1 MLLLTLLPL
10 LLCNF
15 VAAADVQQCLK
26 THVVINRSNLTNP
39 YIPIERF
46 NGLEYAYIATQ
57 TDVAPCEKLHYS
69 WTLNPGNVQC
79 SSGIN
84 PTLEEVEYA
93 QRSFYDISCGA
104 PSAFWKGTT
113 AHSVSVTLKNPTN
126 PAQMLTKVLAT
137 NVYVKSEIPTLNACV
152 ASLAVPTVNQTF
164 SVGSTAAY
172 VVKLSYDSKAC
183 SGLIFRAQ
191 LMTPKFPPL
200 CDSVTLSN
208 KLSSI
213 TTTCP
218 KAIVGSLKSGQY
230 TINLK
235 VESPVAH
242 NTREKMSAPF
252 YIQVS

>member
-26 THVVINRSNLTNP
+26 THIVINRSNSTNP

-113 AHSVSVTLKNPTN
+113 AR
-126 PAQMLTKVLAT
+126 
-137 NVYVKSEIPTLNACV
+137 
-152 ASLAVPTVNQTF
+152 TF
-164 SVGSTAAY
+164 SCACRESTAAAI
-172 VVKLSYDSKAC
+172 LTDEISLPTFRLRL
-183 SGLIFRAQ
+183 GLGHPEEPNQ
-191 LMTPKFPPL
+191 P
-200 CDSVTLSN
+200 
-208 KLSSI
+208 
-213 TTTCP
+213 
-218 KAIVGSLKSGQY
+218 GSDAYQ
-230 TINLK
+230 
-235 VESPVAH
+235 
-242 NTREKMSAPF
+242 SARH
-252 YIQVS
+252 QRLR

>member
-10 LLCNF
+10 LLFSF
-15 VAAADVQQCLK
+15 VTAADVQQCLN
-26 THVVINRSNLTNP
+26 THLVINRSNSTNP

-57 TDVAPCEKLHYS
+57 TDVAPCEKLHYN

-113 AHSVSVTLKNPTN
+113 TRTFSCACRESRAAALLLTRYPSRHVDSDSVSVTLKNQTN
-126 PAQMLTKVLAT
+126 PAQTLTKVLAT

-172 VVKLSYDSKAC
+172 VVKLSYD
-183 SGLIFRAQ
+183 
-191 LMTPKFPPL
+191 PKGEL
-200 CDSVTLSN
+200 D
-208 KLSSI
+208 
-213 TTTCP
+213 
-218 KAIVGSLKSGQY
+218 A
-230 TINLK
+230 
-235 VESPVAH
+235 
-242 NTREKMSAPF
+242 
-252 YIQVS
+252 

>member
-15 VAAADVQQCLK
+15 VAAADVQQCLN
-26 THVVINRSNLTNP
+26 THLVINRSNSTNP

-46 NGLEYAYIATQ
+46 NGLEYAYIARQ
-57 TDVAPCEKLHYS
+57 NDVAPCQQLYYN
-69 WTLNPGNVQC
+69 WTLNPGNIQC

-113 AHSVSVTLKNPTN
+113 AHSVTVTLKNQTN
-126 PAQMLTKVLAT
+126 PAQTLTKVLAT

-152 ASLAVPTVNQTF
+152 ASLAVPAVNQTF

-172 VVKLSYDSKAC
+172 VVKLSYD
-183 SGLIFRAQ
+183 
-191 LMTPKFPPL
+191 PK
-200 CDSVTLSN
+200 
-208 KLSSI
+208 
-213 TTTCP
+213 
-218 KAIVGSLKSGQY
+218 G
-230 TINLK
+230 
-235 VESPVAH
+235 
-242 NTREKMSAPF
+242 
-252 YIQVS
+252 